1 MSFFCGACHLLSF
14 ALKQLGTASPKY
26 CVRSQLGQ
34 RTCWHRQRPRD
45 RIQFGEAAV
54 SVSWFVELVE
64 FVLLW
69 RTGKSWSIG
78 SWCPVVSMSSEMTCV
93 VFVSATPLQP
103 HAAHRACVDVFISPM
118 SKLSLPI
125 SFIAS
130 AHFHVSVFAVLNLI
144 TRISSNIVHAD
155 HGLLFECWIGRS

>member
-1 MSFFCGACHLLSF
+1 MSFFRGAYVIYLSF
-14 ALKQLGTASPKY
+14 ALKQLGTASSKY

-64 FVLLW
+64 FVFLL
-69 RTGKSWSIG
+69 RTGKSWSVG

-93 VFVSATPLQP
+93 VLVSATPHQP
-103 HAAHRACVDVFISPM
+103 HAAHQACVDVFISPM
-118 SKLSLPI
+118 SKFS
-125 SFIAS
+125 STDF
-130 AHFHVSVFAVLNLI
+130 FHRIGAFPRFSVRRSQHHNSHKPERNFLGQQH
-144 TRISSNIVHAD
+144 R
-155 HGLLFECWIGRS
+155 EC